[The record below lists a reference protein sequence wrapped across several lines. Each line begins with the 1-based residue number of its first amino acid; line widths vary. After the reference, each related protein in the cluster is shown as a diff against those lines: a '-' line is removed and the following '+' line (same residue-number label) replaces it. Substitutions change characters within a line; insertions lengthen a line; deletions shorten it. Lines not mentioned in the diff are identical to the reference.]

1 MIHFVTD
8 DWLKLLTYYEFE
20 NLIRFLRKICTKDF
34 RRIICLKI
42 SSNRLWCY
50 LNSKSL
56 STLSL
61 TNVWILIS
69 SLVKLKF
76 LILLLNFKTLIS
88 KNFEMKFVSIKIYK
102 IIYLSSRWI
111 IHDNLKKTLSNP
123 IPKMMKK
130 KRKKETTKKRI
141 SKRLTR
147 NIIPSSIFTRR
158 NESCRP

>member
-20 NLIRFLRKICTKDF
+20 NLIRFLKKICTKDF

-111 IHDNLKKTLSNP
+111 IHDNLKKHCR
-123 IPKMMKK
+123 IQYQKWWKK
-130 KRKKETTKKRI
+130 KERKKPRKRG
-141 SKRLTR
+141 
-147 NIIPSSIFTRR
+147 
-158 NESCRP
+158 